1 MTFIQRI
8 DVNILYLMAFG
19 VAFFITMMV
28 TPISKK
34 IAIKFGAIDHP
45 KERGVHVIPTPL
57 AGGSAIVFSFVIT
70 SLVLIPLMKGYISKE
85 FFGII
90 LAGILITTVGFLDDV
105 YQLSPRIRIF
115 FQVLAALIVVFT
127 GTTIEWLS
135 WPWAES
141 GLISLHTLGNFMT
154 VFWIVG
160 LTNAMNF
167 IDGLDGLAAG
177 VASIAAISF
186 MVISFIFGPPA
197 SVMMAAILSG
207 ACLGFLPHNFSPAT
221 IFMGDTGS
229 TFLGFMLAVMS
240 IQGLTK
246 GYTVITLVVGAIV
259 LGLPIFDTSFAILR
273 RVAKK
278 QSIAQADRGH
288 LHHRLV
294 DKGISHRR
302 AVLTMYA
309 VAGAFGIAGVLFALK
324 DFLLATIIIIIIL
337 VVWIV
342 DLVATHRRDQGKAR
356 EIEDKK

>member
-8 DVNILYLMAFG
+8 DLNVLYLLAFG
-19 VAFFITMMV
+19 IALFITMMV

-34 IAIKFGAIDHP
+34 IAVKFGAIDHP
-45 KERGVHVIPTPL
+45 KERGVHDKPTPL
-57 AGGSAIVFSFVIT
+57 AGGSAIVFSFILT
-70 SLVLIPLMKGYISKE
+70 SVVFIPMMEGYISKE

-90 LAGILITTVGFLDDV
+90 IAGIVITTVGFLDDV

-115 FQVLAALIVVFT
+115 FQILAALIVVFT

-141 GLISLHTLGNFMT
+141 GLIPLHTLGNFIT

-160 LTNAMNF
+160 LTNALNF

-186 MVISFIFGPPA
+186 MVISFIFGAPV
-197 SVMMAAILSG
+197 SVMMAAILAG

-246 GYTVITLVVGAIV
+246 SYTVITLIVGGIV

-273 RVAKK
+273 RVANK

-294 DKGISHRR
+294 DKGISHKG

-324 DFLLATIIIIIIL
+324 DFILATIIIAVIL
-337 VVWIV
+337 IVWIV
-342 DLVATHRRDQGKAR
+342 DIMVTHRRN
-356 EIEDKK
+356 KKDLEE

>member
-1 MTFIQRI
+1 MAFIQEI
-8 DVNILYLMAFG
+8 NLILLYIIAFG

-34 IAIKFGAIDHP
+34 IALKVGAIDHP
-45 KERGVHVIPTPL
+45 KERGVHDTPTPL
-57 AGGSAIVFSFVIT
+57 SGGSAIVFSFLLTSMVI
-70 SLVLIPLMKGYISKE
+70 VPLMEGYVSRE
-85 FFGII
+85 FLGII
-90 LAGILITTVGFLDDV
+90 VGGILITTVGFLDDI
-105 YQLSPRIRIF
+105 YALSPKLRIF
-115 FQVLAALIVVFT
+115 VQIFAALIVVFT

-135 WPWAES
+135 WPWAEAGGIPLNTFGS
-141 GLISLHTLGNFMT
+141 FIT

-160 LTNAMNF
+160 LTNALNF

-177 VASIAAISF
+177 IASIAAISF
-186 MVISFIFGPPA
+186 MAISFIFGPPV
-197 SVMMAAILSG
+197 SVMMAAVLAG

-229 TFLGFMLAVMS
+229 TFLGFMLAVLS

-246 GYTVITLVVGAIV
+246 SYTVITLMVGGIV

-273 RVAKK
+273 RVANN

-294 DKGISHRR
+294 DKGISHKQ

-309 VAGAFGIAGVLFALK
+309 VAGAFGIAGVLFAMK
-324 DFLLATIIIIIIL
+324 DFLLAAIIVVSIL
-337 VVWIV
+337 LIWIG
-342 DLVATHRRDQGKAR
+342 DLLMTHRRDKGVK
-356 EIEDKK
+356 